1 LANKSLLYRFQPG
14 RINALWE
21 HDRPALRNSYRCHR
35 IARQRRLLNH
45 RGSLQSAMHEW
56 RKALGY
62 CTRGLARCYSSLGRT
77 NSLVT

>member
-14 RINALWE
+14 RINAIMG
-21 HDRPALRNSYRCHR
+21 A
-35 IARQRRLLNH
+35 RRLLNH

-62 CTRGLARCYSSLGRT
+62 CTLDLARCYSSLGRT